1 MQVVSSLAA
10 TVKLWVG
17 WKAIQTTILSILEI
31 EDNTLQTV
39 NDIFSIVNAWVIY
52 AIIRNLVVP
61 LLRVRS
67 HPALPSPAA
76 GECLACKTVISTP
89 QPLKPLTH
97 RVRVPLK
104 QSLRVPPSAIAGREA
119 SQGLT
124 RICVT

>member
-17 WKAIQTTILSILEI
+17 WKAIQTTITTILSILEI

-39 NDIFSIVNAWVIY
+39 NDIFSIVNAWVTY

-67 HPALPSPAA
+67 H
-76 GECLACKTVISTP
+76 T
-89 QPLKPLTH
+89 
-97 RVRVPLK
+97 
-104 QSLRVPPSAIAGREA
+104 
-119 SQGLT
+119 
-124 RICVT
+124 